1 MRCTGCGWEN
11 PDTNTRCEKCGASL
25 QSNNLN
31 YGGNAPVGGM
41 NGSPLNK
48 TRIEAEVFPDLAA
61 QPVAPTKRE
70 EEPAP
75 AVHTPTPHAVHHAA
89 PAGGYQ
95 GTVNPWIQVAPKSQC
110 TLTPVRQDT
119 DEADPA
125 PISFKGEQHIL
136 NRAKLDEENY
146 TITSKVQAEL
156 TCEDGVWYIQDGS
169 QQQTTFVHAGKK
181 TPLKDGDVV
190 LMGNR
195 QFVFHTEK

>member
-1 MRCTGCGWEN
+1 MRCNNCGWEN
-11 PDTNTRCEKCGASL
+11 PDTNTKCEKCGASL
-25 QSNNLN
+25 QSENQN
-31 YGGNAPVGGM
+31 YANAHAA
-41 NGSPLNK
+41 GSPLNK

-61 QPVAPTKRE
+61 PQPVAPTHRE
-70 EEPAP
+70 EEPA
-75 AVHTPTPHAVHHAA
+75 HTPTPHAVHHAA

-110 TLTPVRQDT
+110 TLTPIQQDT
-119 DEADPA
+119 DEAA
-125 PISFKGEQHIL
+125 PKTISFKGEQHIL
-136 NRAKLDEENY
+136 NRANLDEENY

-169 QQQTTFVHAGKK
+169 QQQTTFVHAGNK

-195 QFVFHTEK
+195 QFVFHTDK

>member
-11 PDTNTRCEKCGASL
+11 PDTNTNCEKCGASL
-25 QSNNLN
+25 QSENRN
-31 YGGNAPVGGM
+31 YANAPAA
-41 NGSPLNK
+41 GSPFNK

-61 QPVAPTKRE
+61 PQPVTPTCRE
-70 EEPAP
+70 EEPAAP
-75 AVHTPTPHAVHHAA
+75 AAHTPTPHAVHQAA

-110 TLTPVRQDT
+110 TLTPIQQDT
-119 DEADPA
+119 DETA
-125 PISFKGEQHIL
+125 PKAISFKGEQHIL
-136 NRAKLDEENY
+136 NRANLDEENY

-169 QQQTTFVHAGKK
+169 QQQTTFVHAGNK
-181 TPLKDGDVV
+181 TPLRDGDVV

-195 QFVFHTEK
+195 QFVFHTDK